1 MKSAVATIIALC
13 FVAATCSAHVLS
25 PESKPTGAVDV
36 QAQNLAEEATNLG
49 NVLLEVAEGLAN
61 DQSKQDDEYFFKD
74 LWTKASNHIREAVR
88 KFKDVIKGTAKDMRS
103 TIKEGADKA
112 KQKAQ
117 EKAFEILAK
126 IMGNSMGMYAA
137 EDSQVAFRKD
147 VCAKLE
153 RVGRKLIAEGEK
165 LSRH

>member
-1 MKSAVATIIALC
+1 MKSAVATILALC
-13 FVAATCSAHVLS
+13 FVAATCSAHVVS
-25 PESKPTGAVDV
+25 QASKPTVAEDV
-36 QAQNLAEEATNLG
+36 QAQILAEQATNVGNILLQLAEE
-49 NVLLEVAEGLAN
+49 LAK
-61 DQSKQDDEYFFKD
+61 DQSKQDDEYFLKD
-74 LWTKASNHIREAVR
+74 LWTNATHHFKEAVR
-88 KFKDVIKGTAKDMRS
+88 KIKGVIQGTANDMKS
-103 TIKEGADKA
+103 TIQQGAEKA

-117 EKAFEILAK
+117 EKVFEILAK
-126 IMGNSMGMYAA
+126 IMGDSMGMYAA

>member
-1 MKSAVATIIALC
+1 MKSAVATILAVC
-13 FVAATCSAHVLS
+13 FAAATCSAHVLS
-25 PESKPTGAVDV
+25 GKPTVAVSA
-36 QAQNLAEEATNLG
+36 QAQKLAKEATDVG
-49 NVLLEVAEGLAN
+49 NILLEVAQGL
-61 DQSKQDDEYFFKD
+61 SKDDSKLDTEYFLKD
-74 LWTKASNHIREAVR
+74 LFVKASNHIKEAVR
-88 KFKDVIKGTAKDMRS
+88 KIKNVIQGTAQDMRD

-126 IMGNSMGMYAA
+126 IMGDSMGMYAA

-153 RVGRKLIAEGEK
+153 RVGRKLIVEGEQ
-165 LSRH
+165 LSRN